1 MNAISL
7 RLPDTARI
15 ETVLAGLVPL
25 PGRYGSHRR
34 GLPEIR
40 FQPRRVWR
48 DTRSVIRPDG
58 TGVGELRQWMTA
70 EVAKDGGNIT
80 ALWTA

>member
-15 ETVLAGLVPL
+15 ETVLAGHDPL
-25 PGRYGSHRR
+25 LGRYGSHRR

-40 FQPRRVWR
+40 FQPRRVWS

-58 TGVGELRQWMTA
+58 TGVGLRQWMTA
-70 EVAKDGGNIT
+70 KVANDVGNIK